1 MTLRLALVVGVVVG
15 VLVDAEL
22 LVGGVEE
29 LSKAELEDCV
39 VDGVELVLG
48 VVPDE
53 VTGGVEVGAALVGV
67 VVNAGLDDD
76 VAGDVEAAVEGPP
89 GRVGVIVG
97 GVVSGLDMI

>member
-1 MTLRLALVVGVVVG
+1 MTLGVALVVGVVVG

-22 LVGGVEE
+22 LVGVVEE

-39 VDGVELVLG
+39 VDGAELVLG

-53 VTGGVEVGAALVGV
+53 VTGGVEVGAELVGV

-76 VAGDVEAAVEGPP
+76 DVADDVEAADEGPL
-89 GRVGVIVG
+89 
-97 GVVSGLDMI
+97 S